1 MKVSETYPNTGQY
14 LKAVDHVGQT
24 INASIAAIDTDTFE
38 RENAPSQT
46 RLVAFFTGVKLGLVL
61 SPTNARALAA
71 AYGDETTGWVG
82 KTVIVTTKAY
92 DIEGKKTHGFVIFP
106 GVSGASFGAAKP
118 TAPPTGEAFN
128 DSIPF

>member
-46 RLVAFFTGVKLGLVL
+46 RLVAFFTGVSSGWC
-61 SPTNARALAA
+61 SPPLT
-71 AYGDETTGWVG
+71 
-82 KTVIVTTKAY
+82 
-92 DIEGKKTHGFVIFP
+92 P
-106 GVSGASFGAAKP
+106 
-118 TAPPTGEAFN
+118 AP
-128 DSIPF
+128 